1 MAVNKDEQVLLDFY
15 LYSDLND
22 EHYLNQYLEER
33 YLDIGMI
40 AENLNVF
47 LQQKQAELKLA
58 KGREFRE
65 NYLEALGNSRLNET
79 EREIYSTADSEM
91 ICAYRKASGNT
102 EEEDADIQDDLK
114 KINIL
119 KKLTSKNQPPTD

>member
-65 NYLEALGNSRLNET
+65 NYLEA
-79 EREIYSTADSEM
+79 
-91 ICAYRKASGNT
+91 
-102 EEEDADIQDDLK
+102 
-114 KINIL
+114 
-119 KKLTSKNQPPTD
+119 

>member
-1 MAVNKDEQVLLDFY
+1 MAVNKDIQVLLDFY

-22 EHYLNQYLEER
+22 EQYLNQYLEER
-33 YLDIGMI
+33 FLDTGVI

-58 KGREFRE
+58 RGREFRE
-65 NYLEALGNSRLNET
+65 NYLEALGNSKLNES
-79 EREIYSTADSEM
+79 EKEVYSTAESEM
-91 ICAYRKASGNT
+91 ICAYRKASGSA
-102 EEEDADIQDDLK
+102 EEEEADIQDDLK

-119 KKLTSKNQPPTD
+119 KKLTSKNQPLKD